1 VVDFPGGDAVG
12 GRLARRRPPW
22 FSGATMSRRTALALV
37 GVLLTA
43 GLATGCSNG
52 DPQVDQLR
60 EDPLVSRTLPGLSE
74 KQLFGQIGFTSFGRE
89 QPATLTRLLRT
100 PTREVTEDD
109 LSDAAV
115 EAGNDGWTVKPG
127 PDGSWVGSKRIRGR
141 PVDLTIDRARSPLY
155 GRVLALVLTERL

>member
-1 VVDFPGGDAVG
+1 
-12 GRLARRRPPW
+12 
-22 FSGATMSRRTALALV
+22 MSRRTSLALV
-37 GVLLTA
+37 GVLLSL

-60 EDPLVSRTLPGLSE
+60 EDPLITRTLPGLEE
-74 KQLFGQIGFTSFGRE
+74 KQLFGQIGFTSFGTE

-100 PTREVTEDD
+100 TTREVTADD

-115 EAGNDGWTVKPG
+115 EAGNEGWSVQPG
-127 PDGSWVGSKRIRGR
+127 ADGSWVGSKRIGGR

-155 GRVLALVLTERL
+155 GRVLALVLTERR